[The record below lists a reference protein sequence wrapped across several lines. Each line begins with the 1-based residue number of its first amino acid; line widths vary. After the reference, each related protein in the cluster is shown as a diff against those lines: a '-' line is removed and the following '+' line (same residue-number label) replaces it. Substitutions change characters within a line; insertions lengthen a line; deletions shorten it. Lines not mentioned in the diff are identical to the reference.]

1 MISSRVMLVAVPLVL
16 ILITIIS
23 TAPIHNNELVME
35 KLSDKSPNT
44 IKTIAE
50 LMVYDD
56 DKDTSNESKEQNI
69 ESTTRLQ
76 EVIATDIRVVNITEI
91 SLYIDDM
98 IKASDNILAN
108 IEAELSAIATTEKL
122 ESSQSNQDDDD
133 DE

>member
-1 MISSRVMLVAVPLVL
+1 MISSRVMLVAVPSVL

>member
-1 MISSRVMLVAVPLVL
+1 MISSRVMLVAVPSVL

-69 ESTTRLQ
+69 ESTTHLQ

>member
-69 ESTTRLQ
+69 ESTTHVQ

-133 DE
+133 E

>member
-1 MISSRVMLVAVPLVL
+1 MISSRIMLVAAPSVL

-50 LMVYDD
+50 LMVYND

-133 DE
+133 E